1 MDDMKTTKP
10 TLLIPVELQAREL
23 EAKLLLACVAAN
35 RGYPSII
42 GPRREM
48 HFHVSSFTNSIY
60 LSKST
65 TKASDN
71 VFRYLKRKGN
81 KIVVW
86 DEEALVSL
94 PPEYYYRHRL
104 SPVAIGYVSH
114 LFAWGKANEQLWRR
128 YPDLP
133 ARVPIH
139 ITGHPRGDLL
149 RPELRGYYSNDVKK
163 LREKF
168 GNFIL
173 INSNFNLVNSFH
185 QDMGL
190 LAPSPDPGDE
200 PVLTRRAKSF
210 GLTREYAMGFTA
222 YKHGILEDFK
232 EMIPVLDRAFPD
244 YTIVVRPHPAENQ
257 EIYHET
263 AARCKH
269 VRIINEGNVVPWL
282 LAARLLIHN
291 GCTTG
296 VEAYALDVPAVAYR
310 ARTNEQYDRD
320 FHDLPNHLSY
330 ECYNLEELK
339 DRLKKILA
347 GESGRANGDRRKA
360 LIQHHLAAMEG
371 PIACER
377 IVEVLDKISDEIQQ
391 MEPPTTVDHLA
402 SWVWAHRRRLKKH
415 FKGYRKNMSH
425 NKADFL
431 KHRYP
436 SISLDEMQKRV
447 SRFQQLL
454 GINQNLTVAPF
465 ANQFFRIGNGE

>member
-1 MDDMKTTKP
+1 MKTTKP
-10 TLLIPVELQAREL
+10 TLLIPVELQVREL

-35 RGYPSII
+35 RGFTSVI

-48 HFHVSSFTNSIY
+48 HFHIPSFTNSIY

-71 VFRYLKRKGN
+71 VFRYLERKGN

-94 PPEYYYRHRL
+94 PAEYYYRHRL

-114 LFAWGKANEQLWRR
+114 LFAWGEANEKLWRR

-133 ARVPIH
+133 ANLPIH

-149 RPELRGYYSNDVKK
+149 RPELRGYYANDVKE

-173 INSNFNLVNSFH
+173 INSNFNLVNAYH
-185 QDMGL
+185 QDMSL
-190 LAPSPDPGDE
+190 LMPGPNPDEG

-210 GLTREYAMGFTA
+210 GLTREYAEGFTV
-222 YKHGILEDFK
+222 YKRGILEDFK
-232 EMIPVLDRAFPD
+232 KLIPALDRAFPD
-244 YTIVVRPHPAENQ
+244 YTLVVRPHPAENQ
-257 EIYHET
+257 EIYNEI
-263 AARCKH
+263 AARCEH
-269 VRIINEGNVVPWL
+269 VRVINKGNVVPWL
-282 LAARLLIHN
+282 LAARVLIHN

-310 ARTNEQYDRD
+310 ARTNDQYDRD
-320 FHDLPNHLSY
+320 FHDLPNQLSY
-330 ECYNLEELK
+330 ECFNLEELQ

-347 GESGRANGDRRKA
+347 EESGRANSSRRKA
-360 LIQHHLAAMEG
+360 LIQRHLAAMEG
-371 PIACER
+371 PTACER
-377 IVEVLDKISDEIQQ
+377 IVDVLDKITIEIHQMQQ
-391 MEPPTTVDHLA
+391 PTAVDHLT
-402 SWVWAHRRRLKKH
+402 SWIWANKRRLKKR

-436 SISLDEMQKRV
+436 GVSLDEMQNRV
-447 SRFQQLL
+447 SKFQQLL
-454 GINQNLTVAPF
+454 GQDENLKVEPF
-465 ANQFFRIGNGE
+465 ANQFFRIGNGG

>member
-1 MDDMKTTKP
+1 MKTTKS

-35 RGYPSII
+35 RGYTSII

-48 HFHVSSFTNSIY
+48 HFHISSFTNSIY

-65 TKASDN
+65 TRASDN
-71 VFRYLKRKGN
+71 VFRYLDKKGN

-94 PPEYYYRHRL
+94 PPQYYYRHRL

-114 LFAWGKANEQLWRR
+114 LFAWGEANAQLWRR
-128 YPDLP
+128 YPHLP
-133 ARVPIH
+133 TDIPIH

-149 RPELRGYYSNDVKK
+149 RPELRGYYSKDVKK
-163 LREKF
+163 LREEF
-168 GNFIL
+168 GRFLL
-173 INSNFNLVNSFH
+173 INSNFNLVNSYH
-185 QDMGL
+185 SDMGL
-190 LAPSPDPGDE
+190 LMPCPDAE

-210 GLTREYAMGFTA
+210 GITKEYAVGFTQ

-232 EMIPVLDRAFPD
+232 EMIPALDRAFPE
-244 YTIVVRPHPAENQ
+244 YSIVVRPHPAENQ
-257 EIYHET
+257 DIYRAT
-263 AARCKH
+263 AASCKH
-269 VRIINEGNVVPWL
+269 VRVINRGNVVPWL
-282 LAARLLIHN
+282 LAAEVLIHN

-310 ARTNEQYDRD
+310 ARSNERYDRD
-320 FHDLPNHLSY
+320 FHDLPNQLSY
-330 ECYNLEELK
+330 ECFNLEELE
-339 DRLKKILA
+339 DRLRKILA
-347 GESGRANGDRRKA
+347 GEPGRTNGSRRKD
-360 LIQHHLAAMEG
+360 LMQHHLAATEG
-371 PIACER
+371 PIASER
-377 IVEVLDKISDEIQQ
+377 IVNVLDQITDEIRRMPQ
-391 MEPPTTVDHLA
+391 PTAADHLA
-402 SWVWAHRRRLKKH
+402 TWVWAHRRRIKKR

-436 SISLDEMQKRV
+436 KIPLNEMQKRV

-454 GINQNLTVAPF
+454 GFDGNLTVTPF
-465 ANQFFRIGNGE
+465 ANQFFRIGHGG